1 MTDVRK
7 DHDGVDAPTSAAQ
20 FFDVAAVLTVLAGV
34 LVAVLL
40 VMGSQEGT
48 PGWPLAVG
56 VAVPCLLS
64 GLLLRGAAVALR
76 WLAAMYQLSA
86 GEATGLLTPPP
97 TIGGPTAQRATHAPP
112 DWQQNWE

>member
-1 MTDVRK
+1 MRK
-7 DHDGVDAPTSAAQ
+7 DQDGVDAPTSVAQ
-20 FFDVAAVLTVLAGV
+20 LFDAAAVLTVLAGV

-40 VMGSQEGT
+40 VMGSEEGA

-64 GLLLRGAAVALR
+64 ALLLRGAAVALR

-86 GEATGLLTPPP
+86 GAATGLLTPPEP
-97 TIGGPTAQRATHAPP
+97 IDGATAQRATHAPP
-112 DWQQNWE
+112 DWQRTWE